1 MPFDAFHSSPSYSI
15 LAGCPFY
22 QRLCHLG
29 TSQSWYFE
37 LEQISMNKWGD
48 FIAITVLL
56 EQRVRGCGP
65 WFGEYLSEYF
75 ANMEVQCITNV
86 KDASS
91 HYYEVSLTMQYYV
104 LQVV

>member
-1 MPFDAFHSSPSYSI
+1 M
-15 LAGCPFY
+15 
-22 QRLCHLG
+22 G

-56 EQRVRGCGP
+56 EQRVRRCGP